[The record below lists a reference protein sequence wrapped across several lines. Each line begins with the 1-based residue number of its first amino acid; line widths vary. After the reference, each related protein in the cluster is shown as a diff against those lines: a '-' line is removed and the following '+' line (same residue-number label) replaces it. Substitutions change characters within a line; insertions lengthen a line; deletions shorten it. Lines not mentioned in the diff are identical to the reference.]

1 MAFSVRIGLILAGLG
16 ICVQSSLLHAE
27 EIGGAKADQDYE
39 KATIKITQPLVLI
52 LEPEKRIYSSREGV
66 MVKFIFKAS
75 RRVKVC
81 YAKDILSQMQLK
93 ISQGGHNLP
102 LQPLVVQDN
111 SQIFQQPMNIR
122 WLESGQSM
130 TFRSNLKR
138 FKFAEGDQWDPA
150 EYNVSATFG
159 LCDQS
164 EDQPYDPAG
173 KEVPVRTT
181 IPSWFMIM
189 S

>member
-1 MAFSVRIGLILAGLG
+1 MSFFVRIALILTGLL
-16 ICVQSSLLHAE
+16 IISQAPILYAE

-39 KATIKITQPLVLI
+39 KAAIKFTQPLTII

-66 MVKFIFKAS
+66 MVKFVLKAS

-93 ISQGGHNLP
+93 IARSGHNMA

-130 TFRSNLKR
+130 TFRTNLKR
-138 FKFAEGDQWDPA
+138 YKFAEGETWEPA
-150 EYNVSATFG
+150 EYNASATFD

-173 KEVPVRTT
+173 KEIPVRTT
-181 IPSWFMIM
+181 TPSWFMIM

>member
-1 MAFSVRIGLILAGLG
+1 MAFFGRLILILAIL
-16 ICVQSSLLHAE
+16 CVFAQGVLVYSE
-27 EIGGAKADQDYE
+27 EIGGAKADQEYQT
-39 KATIKITQPLVLI
+39 ATIKTTQPLALL

-66 MVKFIFKAS
+66 MVKFILKATQ
-75 RRVKVC
+75 RVKVC

-93 ISQGGHNLP
+93 ISRSGHPLA

-111 SQIFQQPMNIR
+111 SEIFQQPVNSR
-122 WLESGQSM
+122 WLEPGQSL

-138 FKFAEGDQWDPA
+138 FHFAAGERWEPA
-150 EYNVSATFG
+150 EYTVSATFG
-159 LCDQS
+159 LCDQA

-173 KEVPVRTT
+173 KEMPIRTVM
-181 IPSWFMIM
+181 PAWFMIM